1 MTDDTPGEEA
11 VDPAELAAGLAAE
24 IDDTASGEDTD
35 TARGEEADTA
45 SGEDGPTQGTFVV
58 THTDTDSAMLRDA
71 DTGQVHTLS
80 ENPEL
85 EPETVIQG
93 TIAPEPPMGVT
104 YELRE
109 VTDERS
115 VRIEAVGE
123 PPTTQARRIARDQ
136 PTGEVTRRERAGDGE
151 LHVVTVPEGQ
161 TEIAVDDVTNDRET
175 RLLQAARAGASLVE
189 VRSEPGVV
197 SVRYLP

>member
-1 MTDDTPGEEA
+1 VTDDTPGEGA
-11 VDPAELAAGLAAE
+11 VDPTALAAE
-24 IDDTASGEDTD
+24 VDDTTSG
-35 TARGEEADTA
+35 ADG
-45 SGEDGPTQGTFVV
+45 SGDADGPMEGTFVV
-58 THTDTDSAMLRDA
+58 THADADSAMLRDA

-85 EPETVIQG
+85 ETETVLHG

-123 PPTTQARRIARDQ
+123 APTTQARRIARDQ
-136 PTGEVTRRERAGDGE
+136 PTGEVTRHERAGDGE
-151 LHVVTVPEGQ
+151 FHVVTVPEGQ
-161 TEIAVDDVTNDRET
+161 TETAVDDVTNDRET